1 MKSIYTGAKQQLS
14 SCMQHDSDDTPPVI
28 LVANNDYNHQ
38 QHNHNH
44 NHNRSNHHQ
53 LHHNGYEQ
61 PTSLTQLTTTTN
73 HSNSNQHHQHHHHR
87 HHSRSNNNN
96 VPNNSF
102 ITAVTTPI
110 TGTST
115 YETLQ
120 RPFKHD
126 RRRGQWSA
134 TADFY
139 FACTSHAFGSIIFS
153 EVPVYAMIFGGVFFL
168 PMYLIAII
176 LYAIPIFIIQTFL
189 GQFST
194 SGLISAFRVAPL
206 FKGIGYSI
214 LLLNLISL
222 AYYGIVAAV
231 PLIYAANS
239 VHTVIPWMSCDNAW
253 NTPNCS
259 THSTYDVDELA
270 LDPHATVEFFR
281 YIILSDDSSPH
292 EYVISWPVLCGTVGV
307 WLLTLGILLKRVS
320 FIGKFFRCICV
331 IMFAVFLAIFVHLL
345 CYIKLDWETF
355 VSYFKPT
362 LSNSFNGVLG
372 GMRTAILMSTW
383 LLGPGWGNVLTL
395 ASHNRFHRDSEKLTY
410 WVSGTHVL
418 LAFMAMICG
427 RIAFDHFEDH
437 VGFLHFHFD
446 EEHYMQFLYLCF
458 AYLFGS
464 FTTLPNFWC
473 FLFFGMIFLAELSAI
488 IIQMMSVLTALFDEY
503 EQLRTKKSRITIA
516 LSLLMLAVSIY
527 FCTKKGFEHLDLLPN
542 IVILSHLI
550 ISIVLLLMTTWIY
563 GRERFQCDLQFML
576 GKTITSFKI
585 FLIRFLTPAFFVLSF
600 IQTLYFLERDNSPTA
615 LVIVSQCVIYAIAP
629 AYMIYKVCQTN
640 GTLRNRLK
648 QCFAPHDWHPV
659 DADNRRFYEEIM
671 GVSEMLVMDG
681 GEENCAVNA

>member
-1 MKSIYTGAKQQLS
+1 MKSIFGGAKQQLS
-14 SCMQHDSDDTPPVI
+14 SCMQQDSDDTPPVI
-28 LVANNDYNHQ
+28 LVANNDYNHHQHENHYQ
-38 QHNHNH
+38 QHNGGF
-44 NHNRSNHHQ
+44 Q
-53 LHHNGYEQ
+53 A
-61 PTSLTQLTTTTN
+61 PTRRN
-73 HSNSNQHHQHHHHR
+73 HSPR
-87 HHSRSNNNN
+87 HYSQPHTELNDHTASEHNNNNN
-96 VPNNSF
+96 VNSNF

-168 PMYLIAII
+168 PMYLIAIF

-231 PLIYAANS
+231 PLIYAANA

-259 THSTYDVDELA
+259 THSTYDADEIS

-281 YIILSDDSSPH
+281 YIILTDDNTPH
-292 EYVISWPVLCGTVGV
+292 EYVISWPVLCGVVGV
-307 WLLTLGILLKRVS
+307 WLLALGILLKRVS
-320 FIGKFFRCICV
+320 FIGKFFRCICI
-331 IMFAVFLAIFVHLL
+331 IMFAIFLAIFLHLI
-345 CYIKLDWETF
+345 CYIRLDWDTF
-355 VSYFKPT
+355 VDYFKPT
-362 LSNSFNGVLG
+362 LQSSFSGVLG
-372 GMRTAILMSTW
+372 GLRTAIFMSTW

-418 LAFMAMICG
+418 LAFMAMISG

-464 FTTLPNFWC
+464 FTSLPNFWC
-473 FLFFGMIFLAELSAI
+473 FLFFTMIFLAELSAI

-516 LSLLMLAVSIY
+516 LTLLMMTVSIY

-550 ISIVLLLMTTWIY
+550 ISFVLLLMTTWIY

-576 GKTITSFKI
+576 GKTISSFKI
-585 FLIRFLTPAFFVLSF
+585 FLIRFLTPAFFVLSI

-629 AYMIYKVCQTN
+629 AYMIYKICQTN

-671 GVSEMLVMDG
+671 GVSEMLVMEG

>member
-1 MKSIYTGAKQQLS
+1 MKSIYSGAKQQLS

-28 LVANNDYNHQ
+28 LVANSDYNHHNNHRQHHVHHKYGNNSYHTPPMLNHQ
-38 QHNHNH
+38 QPRHYNYT
-44 NHNRSNHHQ
+44 HQ
-53 LHHNGYEQ
+53 Q
-61 PTSLTQLTTTTN
+61 QTQLTN
-73 HSNSNQHHQHHHHR
+73 HSNGNHHHH
-87 HHSRSNNNN
+87 HNNNN
-96 VPNNSF
+96 NNSF

-110 TGTST
+110 AGTST
-115 YETLQ
+115 YEMLQ

-153 EVPVYAMIFGGVFFL
+153 EVPVYAMIFGGVYFL
-168 PMYLIAII
+168 PIYLTAIF
-176 LYAIPIFIIQTFL
+176 LYAIPVFIIQTFL

-214 LLLNLISL
+214 LLLNLLSL
-222 AYYGIVAAV
+222 AYYGVVAAV

-259 THSTYDVDELA
+259 THSTYDADELM

-281 YIILSDDSSPH
+281 YIMRSDDDSPH
-292 EYVISWPVLCGTVGV
+292 EFVISWPILCGVIGV
-307 WLLTLGILLKRVS
+307 WLLTLGIILKRVS

-331 IMFAVFLAIFVHLL
+331 LMFAVFLAIFVHLL
-345 CYIKLDWETF
+345 CYIKLDWDTF
-355 VSYFKPT
+355 MGFFKPT
-362 LSNSFNGVLG
+362 LHSSFSGVMG
-372 GMRTAILMSTW
+372 GVRTAIFMSTW
-383 LLGPGWGNVLTL
+383 LLGPGWGNVLTM

-410 WVSGTHVL
+410 WVSGTHVM

-437 VGFLHFHFD
+437 VGFLHFHYD
-446 EEHYMQFLYLCF
+446 EDHYMQFLYLCF

-464 FTTLPNFWC
+464 FTSLPNFWC
-473 FLFFGMIFLAELSAI
+473 FLFFSMIFLAELSAI

-516 LSLLMLAVSIY
+516 LVLLMLTVSIY

-542 IVILSHLI
+542 IVVLSHLI
-550 ISIVLLLMTTWIY
+550 ISFVLLLMTTWIY

-576 GKTITSFKI
+576 GKTISSFKI
-585 FLIRFLTPAFFVLSF
+585 FLIRFLTPAFFVLS
-600 IQTLYFLERDNSPTA
+600 IVNSNA
-615 LVIVSQCVIYAIAP
+615 LLFR
-629 AYMIYKVCQTN
+629 T
-640 GTLRNRLK
+640 
-648 QCFAPHDWHPV
+648 
-659 DADNRRFYEEIM
+659 
-671 GVSEMLVMDG
+671 
-681 GEENCAVNA
+681 